1 MKLNRTSGA
10 AIAGAAALL
19 VISAAA
25 PLAPAAAD
33 YKVKCFGLNSCKGHG
48 QCKSLGNSCRG
59 QNSCKGQGFIMMG
72 KSTCL
77 AKGGTLTH
85 G

>member
-10 AIAGAAALL
+10 VIAGAAALL
-19 VISAAA
+19 VISATA

-48 QCKSLGNSCRG
+48 QCKSLGNSCQG
-59 QNSCKGQGFIMMG
+59 QNSCKGQGFLMMNKG
-72 KSTCL
+72 TCL